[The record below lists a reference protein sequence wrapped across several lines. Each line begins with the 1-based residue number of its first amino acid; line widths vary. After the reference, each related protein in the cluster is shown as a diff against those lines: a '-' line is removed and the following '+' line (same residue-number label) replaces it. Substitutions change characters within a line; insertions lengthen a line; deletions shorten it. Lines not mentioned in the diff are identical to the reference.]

1 MRRYSNTS
9 RITRKKKILECFLSI
24 HKSLGNV
31 LIQNAK
37 KDNLGKRYELL
48 YQKIRA
54 NKGQEFSKNKNYLKE
69 KRLNQI
75 FYKNNLYKNK
85 ISEETKNMIHK
96 SAFEEKYNELY
107 YLTTSI
113 NRDTKRGVNIDSTSY
128 LSDRLKK
135 INKYN
140 SLEDSKANTIY
151 EKNISLKNKNGNNVE
166 IVRIKNNCPN
176 RNVNS
181 YINNLLIKNN
191 YKNSNSNSN
200 LRKNFFNKINNIKS
214 SLNSKEKTNSRA
226 RANAIINNYIKNQNN
241 KKQKKIISRKND
253 FIYQSFKSKSFAPIN
268 IRFRNCN
275 NLKKSA
281 FTMDNLNLFEQNNEK
296 IIDKVNYFRVRLN
309 LLSMK

>member
-1 MRRYSNTS
+1 MRRYSNTN

-54 NKGQEFSKNKNYLKE
+54 NKDQEFSKNKNYLKE

-140 SLEDSKANTIY
+140 PLEDSKENTIY
-151 EKNISLKNKNGNNVE
+151 GKNFSLNNNNVNKVE

-191 YKNSNSNSN
+191 YKNSNNN

-241 KKQKKIISRKND
+241 KKQKK
-253 FIYQSFKSKSFAPIN
+253 
-268 IRFRNCN
+268 N
-275 NLKKSA
+275 N
-281 FTMDNLNLFEQNNEK
+281 
-296 IIDKVNYFRVRLN
+296 
-309 LLSMK
+309 

>member
-54 NKGQEFSKNKNYLKE
+54 NKDQEFSKNKNYLKE

-140 SLEDSKANTIY
+140 PLEDSKANTIY
-151 EKNISLKNKNGNNVE
+151 EKNISLKNKNGYNVE
-166 IVRIKNNCPN
+166 IFRLKNNCPN

-191 YKNSNSNSN
+191 YKNSNNN

-281 FTMDNLNLFEQNNEK
+281 FTMDNLNLFEQNNER

>member
-48 YQKIRA
+48 YKKIRA
-54 NKGQEFSKNKNYLKE
+54 NKEQEFSKNKNY
-69 KRLNQI
+69 
-75 FYKNNLYKNK
+75 FNLYKNK

-140 SLEDSKANTIY
+140 PLEDSKENTIY
-151 EKNISLKNKNGNNVE
+151 GKNFSLNNNNVNKVE
-166 IVRIKNNCPN
+166 IVRIKNNCP
-176 RNVNS
+176 
-181 YINNLLIKNN
+181 
-191 YKNSNSNSN
+191 N

-281 FTMDNLNLFEQNNEK
+281 FTMDNLNLFEQNNER

>member
-54 NKGQEFSKNKNYLKE
+54 NKVQEFSKNKNYLKE

-140 SLEDSKANTIY
+140 PLEDSKANTIY

-191 YKNSNSNSN
+191 YKNSNSN

-214 SLNSKEKTNSRA
+214 SLNSKEKTNSRT
-226 RANAIINNYIKNQNN
+226 RTNAIINNYIKNQNN

-253 FIYQSFKSKSFAPIN
+253 FIYESIKSKSFAPIN

-275 NLKKSA
+275 NLKKSS
-281 FTMDNLNLFEQNNEK
+281 FTMDNLNLFEQNNER

>member
-54 NKGQEFSKNKNYLKE
+54 NKDQEFSKNKNYLKE

-140 SLEDSKANTIY
+140 PLEDSKENTIY
-151 EKNISLKNKNGNNVE
+151 GKNFSLNNNNVNKVE

-191 YKNSNSNSN
+191 HKNSNNN

-281 FTMDNLNLFEQNNEK
+281 FTMDNLNLFEQNNER

>member
-54 NKGQEFSKNKNYLKE
+54 NKDQEFSKNKNYLKE

-140 SLEDSKANTIY
+140 PLEDSKANTIY
-151 EKNISLKNKNGNNVE
+151 EKNILLKNKNGNNVE
-166 IVRIKNNCPN
+166 IFRLKNNCPN

-191 YKNSNSNSN
+191 YKNSNSN

-275 NLKKSA
+275 NLKKSS
-281 FTMDNLNLFEQNNEK
+281 FTMDNLNLFEQNNER

>member
-31 LIQNAK
+31 LIQNTK

-54 NKGQEFSKNKNYLKE
+54 NKDQEFSKNKNYLKE

-140 SLEDSKANTIY
+140 PLEDSKENTIY
-151 EKNISLKNKNGNNVE
+151 GKNFSLNNNNVNKVE

-191 YKNSNSNSN
+191 YKNSNSN

-281 FTMDNLNLFEQNNEK
+281 FTMDNLNLFEQNNER

>member
-1 MRRYSNTS
+1 MRRYSNTC

-54 NKGQEFSKNKNYLKE
+54 NKDQEFSKNKNYLKE

-96 SAFEEKYNELY
+96 SAFEVKYNELY

-140 SLEDSKANTIY
+140 PLEDSKANTIY

-166 IVRIKNNCPN
+166 IFRLKNNCPN

-191 YKNSNSNSN
+191 YKNSNSN

-281 FTMDNLNLFEQNNEK
+281 FTMDNLNLFEQNNER

>member
-54 NKGQEFSKNKNYLKE
+54 NKDQEFSKNKNYLKE

-140 SLEDSKANTIY
+140 PLEDSKENTIY
-151 EKNISLKNKNGNNVE
+151 GKNFSLNNNNVNKVE

-191 YKNSNSNSN
+191 YKNSNSN

-226 RANAIINNYIKNQNN
+226 RANAIINDYIKNQNN

-281 FTMDNLNLFEQNNEK
+281 FTMDNLNLFEQNNER

>member
-54 NKGQEFSKNKNYLKE
+54 NKVQEFSKNKNYLKE

-140 SLEDSKANTIY
+140 PLEDSKVNTIY

-191 YKNSNSNSN
+191 YKNSNNN

-214 SLNSKEKTNSRA
+214 SLNSKEKTNSRT
-226 RANAIINNYIKNQNN
+226 RTNAIINNYIKNQNN

-275 NLKKSA
+275 NLKKSS
-281 FTMDNLNLFEQNNEK
+281 FTMDNLNLFEQNNER

>member
-1 MRRYSNTS
+1 MRRYSNIS

-48 YQKIRA
+48 YKKIRA
-54 NKGQEFSKNKNYLKE
+54 NKEQEFSKNKNYLKE

-135 INKYN
+135 INRYN
-140 SLEDSKANTIY
+140 PLEDSKANTIY

-166 IVRIKNNCPN
+166 IFRLKNNCPN

-191 YKNSNSNSN
+191 YKNSNNN

-275 NLKKSA
+275 NLKKSS
-281 FTMDNLNLFEQNNEK
+281 FTMDNLNLFEQNNER